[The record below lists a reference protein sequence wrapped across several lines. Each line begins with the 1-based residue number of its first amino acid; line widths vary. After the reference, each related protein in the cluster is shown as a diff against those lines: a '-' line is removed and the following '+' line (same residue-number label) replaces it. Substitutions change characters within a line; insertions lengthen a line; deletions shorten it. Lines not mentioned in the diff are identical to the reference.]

1 MIEVD
6 SKRIVDDANHLIIN
20 YGVSPYDAYIMTY
33 EKSAEL
39 EETLH
44 KIQQTKQSLH
54 REMKKR
60 KMMMKCIKRR

>member
-6 SKRIVDDANHLIIN
+6 SKRIVDDANHLIMN
-20 YGVSPYDAYIMTY
+20 YGISPYNAYIMVY
-33 EKSAEL
+33 EKSAEM
-39 EETLH
+39 EELNNR
-44 KIQQTKQSLH
+44 IQQTKQSLH